1 MSTESR
7 YTVVDASG
15 DSTLPVIIIHA
26 PIEGPTGLT
35 GTHDYSGGYTGYTG
49 YTDFRGPT
57 GHDQYT
63 ECVMIGNEV
72 CVNNGHTGKGC
83 TGKGHTGCWG

>member
-15 DSTLPVIIIHA
+15 DETLPVIIRV
-26 PIEGPTGLT
+26 PDEGPTGAT
-35 GTHDYSGGYTGYTG
+35 GTDYYSGGYTGYTG
-49 YTDFRGPT
+49 YMGST

-63 ECVMIGNEV
+63 ECVMIGIEV
-72 CVNNGHTGKGC
+72 CINNGQGYTGQGF
-83 TGKGHTGCWG
+83 TGCWGRNKVE